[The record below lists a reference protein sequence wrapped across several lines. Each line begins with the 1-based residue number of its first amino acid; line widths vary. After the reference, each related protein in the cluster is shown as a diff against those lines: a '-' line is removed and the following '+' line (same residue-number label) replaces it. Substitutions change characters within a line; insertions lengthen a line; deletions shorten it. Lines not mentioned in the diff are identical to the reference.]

1 MRASIHA
8 FSSRLVAVGLVIGVA
23 LTVAAPAVPA
33 RADTL
38 LTVSVGAGI
47 GVGGWALGL
56 AVADTVSF
64 AMGSP
69 WDDGWAAVELT
80 TACVLLTGW
89 AAGSIYSL
97 VLGLGNDAYSA
108 WLYPF
113 GLAQPAGLLGGYL
126 LAHSVW
132 SLATNDRA
140 PGVGA
145 WLAPTGEGIRAGI
158 TGTF

>member
-8 FSSRLVAVGLVIGVA
+8 CSSPLVAVALVLGVA
-23 LTVAAPAVPA
+23 LGVAAPTVPA
-33 RADTL
+33 RADAL

-89 AAGSIYSL
+89 AAASIYSL
-97 VLGLGNDAYSA
+97 VLGLGNDAYGA

-126 LAHSVW
+126 LAHSIW

-140 PGVGA
+140 PEIGA
-145 WLAPTGEGIRAGI
+145 WLAPTEGGLGAGV
-158 TGTF
+158 TGAF